1 MWDNKDQV
9 RETESGKL
17 ISPSERVGG
26 NIGMD
31 AVKGVRKI
39 ARKGLDQIPIVGSIV
54 DPIMNLLKRSD
65 EQKLREWAFQ
75 DQFVRRYLTP
85 SQYKQYK
92 AQDRRKLGSG
102 IPFPFVDFGKAWSV
116 LSDPTLFK
124 GPEVSAKEGRAIVAE
139 YKRTVCRLQ
148 EKWRHPQLRLMDK
161 MERTWGLIGGA
172 IDIHKEIGKLPK
184 PKRGFT
190 LPGHNY
196 TGPYNPLEEQIRY
209 DPKTGE
215 ILEIYQQPTGMTDAI
230 AMQHDVDYSI
240 CKDDKKC
247 KNDAD
252 RKMVKALD
260 AIPWKDRQWGH
271 WLARNAINTKQKL
284 GLGVSKNGKSR
295 H

>member
-1 MWDNKDQV
+1 M
-9 RETESGKL
+9 
-17 ISPSERVGG
+17 GG
-26 NIGMD
+26 NIGME

-54 DPIMNLLKRSD
+54 DPIMNLLKTSD

-75 DQFVRRYLTP
+75 DQIAKRYLTP
-85 SQYKQYK
+85 SQNKQYK
-92 AQDRRKLGSG
+92 AQDQRRLGG
-102 IPFPFVDFGKAWSV
+102 VV
-116 LSDPTLFK
+116 
-124 GPEVSAKEGRAIVAE
+124 
-139 YKRTVCRLQ
+139 
-148 EKWRHPQLRLMDK
+148 
-161 MERTWGLIGGA
+161 
-172 IDIHKEIGKLPK
+172 DIHKLIGKLPK
-184 PKRGFT
+184 PKKGFT

-196 TGPYNPLEEQIRY
+196 TGLYNPLEEQVRF

-247 KNDAD
+247 KNKAD

-260 AIPWKDRQWGH
+260 AVPYDKRQWGH

-295 H
+295 RVKKTGKKN